1 MSVQIL
7 DSLCFVSMPL
17 YHLYRLA
24 AIPKSNWWTFAE
36 MVGQKRPPRPFL
48 FFLHL
53 AKICQQNCCNGHDLF
68 RSLAKMI
75 ALTRRDNLQ
84 VLQVCQ
90 MRSIT
95 SFEPLSPPVVA
106 LKFGRSQKKTF
117 SSFFLLPLTFPRF
130 YILFT
135 REWQIFEFV
144 WLFSDTN
151 TCFYHSYIVF
161 IQFFRHLS

>member
-1 MSVQIL
+1 MNTILTFLRQRIKYLSGRCPVDLEGPFIRSFSSKITFLTLSIHSMSVQML
-7 DSLCFVSMPL
+7 DLLCFVSMPL
-17 YHLYRLA
+17 YHLQRLA

-36 MVGQKRPPRPFL
+36 MADQKRPPRPFL

-53 AKICQQNCCNGHDLF
+53 AKICQQNWCSGHDLF

-106 LKFGRSQKKTF
+106 LKFGQSQKK
-117 SSFFLLPLTFPRF
+117 
-130 YILFT
+130 
-135 REWQIFEFV
+135 IFQ
-144 WLFSDTN
+144 
-151 TCFYHSYIVF
+151 VF
-161 IQFFRHLS
+161 